1 MSRMSE
7 INVKEHMRSAVKQ
20 MTPAF
25 ADALWQQPVER
36 ATGDE
41 WYLKKEGKSASKRGK
56 LVRFLASA
64 AACLAICICSVGMI
78 DHRTDAT
85 VYLDVNP
92 SVELKINHRDKVLAA
107 NADNADGAVIL
118 EDMDLEDTDLDVA
131 LNAIIGSMVK
141 HGYLNEAQKMILLSV
156 DSKDEKRAEQ
166 LRQQIST
173 ELHADLASLLGSGSV
188 LDQSMAATDEMK
200 QLAQQYEITP
210 GKALLLQRLTKENPN
225 LDYAKLA
232 KLPINELIGYLKQSG
247 VDVKKYV
254 HCTGDDLDDELEDL
268 FGEDDDDDADDLED
282 NDDAKDLHDDPN
294 DDDASDPDD
303 DDADDAWDDDDNADD
318 DENDSDD
325 DGDNDD
331 DDLGEDDANDS
342 DDDPDDDDVNDPD
355 DDANDSDND
364 QDDDDVNDSDDDMDD
379 DDINVLHD
387 VDDDDVNDSA
397 DDREDDDNDH
407 AGAKKAVLNVR
418 PTKTDIKKNVS
429 ANRNT
434 DDPDEGNED
443 EPDEDEDEDD
453 ENEPDEDEDEDE
465 DNENKPDED

>member
-41 WYLKKEGKSASKRGK
+41 WYLKKEGKSTSKRGK

-64 AACLAICICSVGMI
+64 AACLAICICSVGLI

-92 SVELKINHRDKVLAA
+92 SVELQINHRDKVLAA

-118 EDMDLEDTDLDVA
+118 GDMDLTDTDLDVA

-166 LRQQIST
+166 LRQRIST

-188 LDQSMAATDEMK
+188 LDQSVEVTNELK

-210 GKALLLQRLTKENPN
+210 GKALLLQRLTEENPN
-225 LDYAKLA
+225 LDYEKLA
-232 KLPINELIGYLKQSG
+232 KLPMNELISCLKQSG
-247 VDVKKYV
+247 VDVKNYV
-254 HCTGDDLDDELEDL
+254 HCTGDDPDDELEDL
-268 FGEDDDDDADDLED
+268 FGDDDDADNL
-282 NDDAKDLHDDPN
+282 DDDDDTDDPDDEQDSDDVN
-294 DDDASDPDD
+294 DFHSDPDD
-303 DDADDAWDDDDNADD
+303 DDANDPDDDADDEWYDDADD
-318 DENDSDD
+318 ADDEL
-325 DGDNDD
+325 DN
-331 DDLGEDDANDS
+331 
-342 DDDPDDDDVNDPD
+342 DDDPDDDDENDPD
-355 DDANDSDND
+355 DDR
-364 QDDDDVNDSDDDMDD
+364 DDDKE
-379 DDINVLHD
+379 
-387 VDDDDVNDSA
+387 NDSA
-397 DDREDDDNDH
+397 DDREDDDKDND
-407 AGAKKAVLNVR
+407 GVKKVVLNER

-434 DDPDEGNED
+434 EDPDEDNED
-443 EPDEDEDEDD
+443 EPDEDEDEDEND
-453 ENEPDEDEDEDE
+453 ENDLDEDEDED
-465 DNENKPDED
+465 DENKPDED

>member
-282 NDDAKDLHDDPN
+282 NDDAKDLHDDPD

-303 DDADDAWDDDDNADD
+303 DDADDAW
-318 DENDSDD
+318 
-325 DGDNDD
+325 
-331 DDLGEDDANDS
+331 
-342 DDDPDDDDVNDPD
+342 DDDVNDPD

-379 DDINVLHD
+379 DDINALHD

-453 ENEPDEDEDEDE
+453 ENEPDEDEDED
-465 DNENKPDED
+465 NENKPDED